1 MLVALIS
8 AIDGLSLLY
17 QRLQTKLHYGFVDIL
32 GPWLQYTAN
41 LCFSTANTPPIVLLF
56 IRYRIVV
63 FSPLLIAGLSF
74 FTGLSFS
81 LRLFTALFPFVLLPD
96 CRFPFVSSPPFFPSF
111 YFRIVVFPF
120 VLLLDCRFYQIVVFP
135 YVILPDCRSFYRI
148 DVVSFVILPDCR
160 SFYRIVIVS
169 FVLLPLFPSSYY

>member
-41 LCFSTANTPPIVLLF
+41 LCFSTANTPPITPVESCYLF
-56 IRYRIVV
+56 ATGLSFFTR
-63 FSPLLIAGLSF
+63 LSF

-81 LRLFTALFPFVLLPD
+81 LRLFTALFPFVLLSD
-96 CRFPFVSSPPFFPSF
+96 CRFPFVISPPFFHSS
-111 YFRIVVFPF
+111 YYRIVVFPF
-120 VLLLDCRFYQIVVFP
+120 VLLLDCRFSLRHIAWLSFF
-135 YVILPDCRSFYRI
+135 LPDWRCFLRLTTAF
-148 DVVSFVILPDCR
+148 P
-160 SFYRIVIVS
+160 
-169 FVLLPLFPSSYY
+169 FVLLLTSF

>member
-32 GPWLQYTAN
+32 GPWLQYIAN
-41 LCFSTANTPPIVLLF
+41 LCFSTANTPPITPVESCYLF
-56 IRYRIVV
+56 
-63 FSPLLIAGLSF
+63 A
-74 FTGLSFS
+74 TGLSYFP
-81 LRLFTALFPFVLLPD
+81 LFLLSDCRFLPD
-96 CRFPFVSSPPFFPSF
+96 CRFPFVFSPPFFPSF
-111 YFRIVVFPF
+111 YFA
-120 VLLLDCRFYQIVVFP
+120 DCRFSFRLISGLPF
-135 YVILPDCRSFYRI
+135 LPDCRFSLRHIAWLSFFLPDWRC
-148 DVVSFVILPDCR
+148 FLRVILPDCR

>member
-41 LCFSTANTPPIVLLF
+41 LCFSTANTPPITPVESCYLF
-56 IRYRIVV
+56 ATGL
-63 FSPLLIAGLSF
+63 SLLIAGLSF

-81 LRLFTALFPFVLLPD
+81 LRLFTALFPFVLFSDCRFSFRLISGLPFLPD
-96 CRFPFVSSPPFFPSF
+96 CRFSLRHIAWLSFFLPDWRCFLRHIAGLSF
-111 YFRIVVFPF
+111 FLPDCHCFLRLITAFPF
-120 VLLLDCRFYQIVVFP
+120 VLLLT
-135 YVILPDCRSFYRI
+135 SF
-148 DVVSFVILPDCR
+148 
-160 SFYRIVIVS
+160 
-169 FVLLPLFPSSYY
+169 

>member
-41 LCFSTANTPPIVLLF
+41 LCFSTANTPPITPVESCYLF
-56 IRYRIVV
+56 ATGLSYFNFPSSYCRIVV
-63 FSPLLIAGLSF
+63 FYRIDVFPSSF
-74 FTGLSFS
+74 H
-81 LRLFTALFPFVLLPD
+81 RPFVLFSDCRFSFRLISGLPFLPD
-96 CRFPFVSSPPFFPSF
+96 CRFSLRHIAWLSFF
-111 YFRIVVFPF
+111 
-120 VLLLDCRFYQIVVFP
+120 
-135 YVILPDCRSFYRI
+135 LPDWRCFLR
-148 DVVSFVILPDCR
+148 VILPDCR